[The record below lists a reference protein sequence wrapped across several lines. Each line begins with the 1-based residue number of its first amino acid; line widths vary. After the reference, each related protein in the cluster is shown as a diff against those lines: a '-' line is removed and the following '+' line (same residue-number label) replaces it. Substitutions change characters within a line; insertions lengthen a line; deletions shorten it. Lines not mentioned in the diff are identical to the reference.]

1 MNHQPMF
8 ERSAQLTDAHTLHD
22 TMTVVSQQMALQ
34 ADGYRCHTTDLWQIL
49 LAAAARHSTIEAV
62 CADLLTA
69 PHANT
74 IRGYLHDQLGLAQIA
89 DLEQGWNRALQQV
102 VPDWLRD
109 RPQAIALDLHDE
121 PYYGQSDPDDPDN
134 WVCRGEA
141 RAGTT
146 HFYRCATAYV
156 LLHDAH
162 FTLAVVFVKP
172 TDPLVTIVERLIQRV
187 TATGIR
193 ISCIYADKG
202 FCSIP
207 ILRFLHDHGYSAII
221 PIPIR
226 GRQGGTRA
234 LCQGPISHW
243 ATHTFASTANGQL
256 TVPVAVTRAFKRHA
270 GRRSGTWCLYACVHV
285 QAPVR
290 CIRPRYRHRFGIE
303 SSYRVMEQARARTTA
318 RNPALRFLLMGLAL
332 FIMNMWLR
340 IHWLY
345 LRLPGAGPRR
355 IDRTRFRFDRMR
367 HFLTRAV
374 ERLYGVCST
383 ISLPAP

>member
-1 MNHQPMF
+1 MKRQPMF
-8 ERSAQLTDAHTLHD
+8 QRPVQLTDTHTLHD
-22 TMTVVSQQMALQ
+22 TMSVVSQQIALA
-34 ADGYRCHTTDLWQIL
+34 ADGYRCHSDDLWQIV

-89 DLEQGWNRALQQV
+89 SLEQSWNRALQQV
-102 VPDWLRD
+102 LPAWLRD
-109 RPQAIALDLHDE
+109 RPQEVAVDLHDE
-121 PYYGQSDPDDPDN
+121 PYYGRSDSDDPDN

-156 LLHDAH
+156 MLHDTR

-172 TDPLVTIVERLIQRV
+172 TVPLVVVLEQVLSYVAQSGV
-187 TATGIR
+187 R
-193 ISCIYADKG
+193 ISCLYADKG

-207 ILRFLHDHGYSAII
+207 ILRFLRERGYRAII
-221 PIPIR
+221 PTPVR
-226 GRQGGTRA
+226 GKHGGTRA
-234 LCQGPISHW
+234 LCHGHASHW
-243 ATHTFASTANGQL
+243 DTHTFHSAEYGDL
-256 TVPVAVTRAFKRHA
+256 TVPVAVARTYTHRA
-270 GRRSGTWCLYACVHV
+270 GRRHATWCLYVCLNIR
-285 QAPVR
+285 APVER
-290 CIRPRYRHRFGIE
+290 IRTRYRHRFGIE
-303 SSYRVMEQARARTTA
+303 SSYRVMEQVRARTTSP
-318 RNPALRFLLMGLAL
+318 NPALRFLLMGLAL
-332 FIMNMWLR
+332 FLVNMWIR

-355 IDRTRFRFDRMR
+355 VARTRFRLDRMR
-367 HFLTRAV
+367 QFLIRAI
-374 ERLYGVCST
+374 ERLYGTRSA